1 MLDRRE
7 GPRKCSFY
15 KVHSKPVLAV
25 KLSERQVFI
34 ENLFLQTLEAFNLPG
49 VELVRGPNTGDIRQS
64 CWQKVEKGS
73 QHRGS
78 WLVEL
83 SPPVCMQVPLPGS
96 HFPICMSWQGN
107 CLWVGDK
114 GGNLHLV
121 DTTDDAFEVTAVFSA
136 PCTATNHPP
145 CEL

>member
-34 ENLFLQTLEAFNLPG
+34 ENLFLQTLEAFNRLG
-49 VELVRGPNTGDIRQS
+49 VELVRGSNTGDIRQS

-73 QHRGS
+73 QHRGL
-78 WLVEL
+78 WLSFHL
-83 SPPVCMQVPLPGS
+83 LLYAGGSARQPLP
-96 HFPICMSWQGN
+96 H
-107 CLWVGDK
+107 
-114 GGNLHLV
+114 LH
-121 DTTDDAFEVTAVFSA
+121 
-136 PCTATNHPP
+136 
-145 CEL
+145 ELAGQLPLGRG